1 MIYFKYSIFTHEQR
15 LKTQVISHFL
25 TFQNKR
31 QLSTAVSV
39 KENNYVERGRR
50 IFDMEI
56 EELNRVA
63 SNLNEEFAQAV
74 DLLKETLEN
83 RGKIVVVG
91 IGKSGNIGH
100 KIAATLNSTGSTTVV
115 LNSQNALHGDLGIL
129 SDGDAVIALSYSG
142 ETTELLDL
150 LPFIKRT
157 DVKLVG
163 ITGKKDSTLE
173 EHSDATLLTE
183 ISREA
188 CPLNL
193 APTSSSTAMLV
204 MGDALAMVLLESR
217 GFTEKDFSRFHPGGA
232 LGRALLTKVSDIM
245 RSGAGLATI
254 LATAT
259 VQDALS
265 AMSQARSGACIITK
279 DDGSLAG
286 IFTHGDFAR
295 SFQSNPNI
303 GSNPITDHMTADPIT
318 LHSDS
323 LAAEAINTIGT
334 HRIDDIVVLDQNNRP
349 SGLIDTQDFARHKL
363 I

>member
-1 MIYFKYSIFTHEQR
+1 M
-15 LKTQVISHFL
+15 
-25 TFQNKR
+25 N
-31 QLSTAVSV
+31 
-39 KENNYVERGRR
+39 ENNYVERGRR
-50 IFDMEI
+50 IFNMEI
-56 EELNRVA
+56 EELHRVA
-63 SNLNEEFAQAV
+63 ANINDDFALAV
-74 DLLKETLEN
+74 NLLKETLEN
-83 RGKIVVVG
+83 KGKIVVVG

-100 KIAATLNSTGSTTVV
+100 KIAATLNSTGSTSVV

-129 SDGDAVIALSYSG
+129 SDGDAIVALSYSG

-150 LPFIKRT
+150 LPFIKRF
-157 DVKLVG
+157 DVKVVG
-163 ITGKKDSTLE
+163 ITGKDGSTLG

-245 RSGAGLATI
+245 RSGDALATI
-254 LATAT
+254 APTAT
-259 VQDALS
+259 VQDALY
-265 AMSQARSGACIITK
+265 AMNQARSGACIITAS
-279 DDGSLAG
+279 DGSLAG

-295 SFQSNPNI
+295 SFQENPSI
-303 GSNPITDHMTADPIT
+303 GNQPITELMTTDPIT
-318 LHSDS
+318 LQSDS

-334 HRIDDIVVLDQNNRP
+334 HKIDDIVVLDAEGKP
-349 SGLIDTQDFARHKL
+349 SGLIDTQDFARLKL

>member
-1 MIYFKYSIFTHEQR
+1 MKEIDY
-15 LKTQVISHFL
+15 
-25 TFQNKR
+25 
-31 QLSTAVSV
+31 V
-39 KENNYVERGRR
+39 KRGRR

-56 EELNRVA
+56 EELQRVSA
-63 SNLNEEFAQAV
+63 SMNEQFVQAIK
-74 DLLKETLEN
+74 LLKESLEN
-83 RGKIVVVG
+83 KGKIVVVG

-100 KIAATLNSTGSTTVV
+100 KIAATLNSTGSTAVV

-150 LPFIKRT
+150 LPFIKRS
-157 DVKLVG
+157 DVKIVG
-163 ITGKKDSTLE
+163 ITGKDGSTLGE
-173 EHSDATLLTE
+173 YSDATLLTE

-204 MGDALAMVLLESR
+204 MGDALAMVLLEAR

-245 RSGAGLATI
+245 RSGDGVAKITPE
-254 LATAT
+254 AT

-265 AMSQARSGACIITK
+265 AMSNARSGACIIIAE
-279 DDGSLAG
+279 DGSLAG

-295 SFQSNPNI
+295 SFQENPDI
-303 GSNPITDHMTADPIT
+303 GKCPVSEFMTANPIT
-318 LHSDS
+318 LNSNS
-323 LAAEAINTIGT
+323 LAAEAVTTIGT
-334 HRIDDIVVLDQNNRP
+334 HRIDDIVVLDDHGKP
-349 SGLIDTQDFARHKL
+349 TGLVDTQDFARLKL